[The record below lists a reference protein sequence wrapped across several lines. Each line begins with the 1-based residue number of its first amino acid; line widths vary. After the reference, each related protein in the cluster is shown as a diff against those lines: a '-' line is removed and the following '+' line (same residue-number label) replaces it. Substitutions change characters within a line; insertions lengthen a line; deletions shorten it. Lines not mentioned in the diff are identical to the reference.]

1 MSNPIASTTRS
12 FPAVSRGSV
21 VLALCVAVCASIGIG
36 QVTPPT
42 PASATTIADIT
53 KEALVFD
60 QFYTRVRMEADGTG
74 ARETT
79 ARIRILADAGVK
91 AMAVLPF
98 TYSTSFQQVDIAYVR
113 VRKPDGSTVET
124 PDYNVQDMPADA
136 SREAPMYSDIHQ
148 KHVAVRGLGVGDTLE
163 YQVTLRT
170 LKPEVPGQFWLE
182 YSFEKNVIVLDEQLD
197 LDVPADKTVIVASA
211 ETQPTITAASGR
223 KLYHWASS
231 NLMHPDANATPKSL
245 KHWKPSV
252 QMTTFTSW
260 EQVGAW
266 YESLQRS
273 SLAVTPAIQ
282 AHADADTRGL
292 TTPDEKL
299 RALSN
304 DVALHVH
311 YVGLNFGIGR
321 YQPHPADDVL
331 SNEYGDCKDKHTLLA
346 ALLKAAGIEAWPV
359 LISSQR
365 DLDDAV
371 PSPAQFDHV
380 ITVVPTGS
388 SFTWIDSTA
397 EVAPIGTLM
406 PNLRDK
412 QALAVPAGKPA
423 YLVRTQ
429 ANPLLPGSVR
439 VEVNARLSAR
449 GVLTGHITQTSQGDI
464 GMVLRLAFRRT
475 PQSQWKELVQGI
487 VHLQGY
493 GGEASNPK
501 ISEVEQI
508 DRPLVM
514 SLDYTREKYYQ
525 WDDRDTKHWISPPLP
540 PMGGEL
546 APGMKEKKP
555 ADNPTLGAPSKT
567 VYVSTLQLPP
577 GWTMNPPRD
586 VDINE
591 DWLEYRA
598 TYSFK
603 NGIFTA
609 ERSLVVKKS
618 EVSLSQWDRYLTFRR
633 EMFEDWSRQTLISP
647 SRFAANTAP
656 EQDDRGTVKTDSL
669 PVYSEMSTESDV
681 VLTLAHGTIV
691 RVGLSV
697 TTDQG
702 RWCSVSSADAA
713 AKLGFVRCDGLDWQ
727 TVSSAASASSGE
739 ALSTP
744 VDHSSNGPNASCE
757 DLRSVAASGL
767 VSEVESTLQTEPDLV
782 KCRGLRGFTPLHTAA
797 DKDQTEVVRF
807 LIEHGAEINART
819 DAGDTPLHWAAFDDK
834 VNAAKLLL
842 AEGAEINPKDKDGN
856 TPLHWAAARGNV
868 EMTELLIA
876 HGADLKTKTRFG
888 CTPLRGAYDY
898 HQAATARVLL
908 AHGATQ

>member
-1 MSNPIASTTRS
+1 M
-12 FPAVSRGSV
+12 
-21 VLALCVAVCASIGIG
+21 
-36 QVTPPT
+36 TPPT

-197 LDVPADKTVIVASA
+197 VDVPADKTVIVASA

-282 AHADADTRGL
+282 AHADAVTSGL

-304 DVALHVH
+304 DIALHVH

-365 DLDDAV
+365 DLDAAV

-464 GMVLRLAFRRT
+464 GMVLRLAFRQPLNLNGRN
-475 PQSQWKELVQGI
+475 SSRVLF
-487 VHLQGY
+487 
-493 GGEASNPK
+493 
-501 ISEVEQI
+501 IS
-508 DRPLVM
+508 
-514 SLDYTREKYYQ
+514 
-525 WDDRDTKHWISPPLP
+525 RDTVEKHQILRSP
-540 PMGGEL
+540 
-546 APGMKEKKP
+546 
-555 ADNPTLGAPSKT
+555 
-567 VYVSTLQLPP
+567 
-577 GWTMNPPRD
+577 
-586 VDINE
+586 
-591 DWLEYRA
+591 
-598 TYSFK
+598 
-603 NGIFTA
+603 
-609 ERSLVVKKS
+609 RSNKS
-618 EVSLSQWDRYLTFRR
+618 
-633 EMFEDWSRQTLISP
+633 I
-647 SRFAANTAP
+647 
-656 EQDDRGTVKTDSL
+656 
-669 PVYSEMSTESDV
+669 
-681 VLTLAHGTIV
+681 
-691 RVGLSV
+691 GLSS
-697 TTDQG
+697 
-702 RWCSVSSADAA
+702 C
-713 AKLGFVRCDGLDWQ
+713 
-727 TVSSAASASSGE
+727 
-739 ALSTP
+739 LSTTR
-744 VDHSSNGPNASCE
+744 VKSTTNGMIETP
-757 DLRSVAASGL
+757 
-767 VSEVESTLQTEPDLV
+767 ST
-782 KCRGLRGFTPLHTAA
+782 GFLPHCH
-797 DKDQTEVVRF
+797 RW
-807 LIEHGAEINART
+807 AENWH
-819 DAGDTPLHWAAFDDK
+819 P
-834 VNAAKLLL
+834 
-842 AEGAEINPKDKDGN
+842 E
-856 TPLHWAAARGNV
+856 
-868 EMTELLIA
+868 
-876 HGADLKTKTRFG
+876 
-888 CTPLRGAYDY
+888 
-898 HQAATARVLL
+898 
-908 AHGATQ
+908 